1 MKMYIIRHGQ
11 TTWNARKCLQGR
23 SDVDL
28 NENGIYLAELTGKAL
43 RDVTFDMAFT
53 SPLIRAKHTAQCILA
68 GREVPIIEDER
79 LIEISFGIYEGCCYA
94 EENRQVP
101 QQWIENFFH
110 APQDYVAAPGGESLD
125 DVEKRTRDFMEDICS
140 RKELQ
145 DKTILVSTHGC
156 ALRGLLNSI
165 RESNREDYWHGGVS
179 KNCAV
184 SIVTCNRGEKP
195 VLVEENHIYY

>member
-11 TTWNARKCLQGR
+11 TPWNARKCLQGR

-43 RDVTFDMAFT
+43 RDVTFDIAFT

-68 GREVPIIEDER
+68 GREIPIIEDER

-110 APQDYVAAPGGESLD
+110 ALQDYVAAPGGESLD

>member
-11 TTWNARKCLQGR
+11 TPWNARKCLQGR

-145 DKTILVSTHGC
+145 DKTILVSNAWLCTSRTAQQHKRKQPG
-156 ALRGLLNSI
+156 RLLAWRRI
-165 RESNREDYWHGGVS
+165 KKLCRVD
-179 KNCAV
+179 
-184 SIVTCNRGEKP
+184 CN
-195 VLVEENHIYY
+195 L

>member
-11 TTWNARKCLQGR
+11 TPWNARKCLQGR

-140 RKELQ
+140 RKELH

>member
-1 MKMYIIRHGQ
+1 MYIIRHGQ
-11 TTWNARKCLQGR
+11 TPWNARKCLQGR

-28 NENGIYLAELTGKAL
+28 NENGIHLAELTGKAL
-43 RDVTFDMAFT
+43 RDVPFAMAFT

>member
-11 TTWNARKCLQGR
+11 TPWNARKCLQGR

-43 RDVTFDMAFT
+43 RDVPFAMAFT

-125 DVEKRTRDFMEDICS
+125 AVEKRTRDFMEDICS

>member
-11 TTWNARKCLQGR
+11 TPWNARKCLQGR

-156 ALRGLLNSI
+156 AHRGLLNSI

>member
-11 TTWNARKCLQGR
+11 TPWNARKCLQGR

-28 NENGIYLAELTGKAL
+28 NENGIYLTELTGKAL

>member
-11 TTWNARKCLQGR
+11 TPWNARKCLQGR

-145 DKTILVSTHGC
+145 DKKILVSTHGC

>member
-11 TTWNARKCLQGR
+11 TPWNARKCLQGR

-68 GREVPIIEDER
+68 GRKVPIIEDER

-125 DVEKRTRDFMEDICS
+125 DVEKRTRNFMEDICS

>member
-11 TTWNARKCLQGR
+11 TPWNARKCLQGR

-28 NENGIYLAELTGKAL
+28 NENRIYLAELTGKAL

-68 GREVPIIEDER
+68 GRKVPIIEDER

-125 DVEKRTRDFMEDICS
+125 DVEKRTRNFMEDICS

>member
-11 TTWNARKCLQGR
+11 TPWNARKCLQGR

-43 RDVTFDMAFT
+43 RDVPFAMAFT

>member
-11 TTWNARKCLQGR
+11 TPWNARKCLQGR
-23 SDVDL
+23 SDGDL

-68 GREVPIIEDER
+68 GRKVPIIEDER

-125 DVEKRTRDFMEDICS
+125 DVEKRTRNFMEDICS

>member
-11 TTWNARKCLQGR
+11 TPWNARKCLQGR

-184 SIVTCNRGEKP
+184 SIVACNRGEKP

>member
-11 TTWNARKCLQGR
+11 TPWNARKCLQGR

-68 GREVPIIEDER
+68 GRKVPIIEDER

-94 EENRQVP
+94 EENWQVP

-125 DVEKRTRDFMEDICS
+125 DVEKRTRNFMEDICS

>member
-11 TTWNARKCLQGR
+11 TPWNARKCLQGR

-43 RDVTFDMAFT
+43 CDVTFDMAFT

-125 DVEKRTRDFMEDICS
+125 DVEKRTRNFMEDICS

-145 DKTILVSTHGC
+145 DKTILMSTHGC

>member
-11 TTWNARKCLQGR
+11 TPWNARKCLQGR

-179 KNCAV
+179 KNWAV

-195 VLVEENHIYY
+195 VLVEENRIYY

>member
-11 TTWNARKCLQGR
+11 TPWNARKCLQGR

-68 GREVPIIEDER
+68 GRKAPIIEDER

-94 EENRQVP
+94 GANRQVP

-125 DVEKRTRDFMEDICS
+125 DVEKRTRNFMEDICS

>member
-11 TTWNARKCLQGR
+11 TPWNARKCLQGR

-145 DKTILVSTHGC
+145 DKTILVSTLGC

>member
-11 TTWNARKCLQGR
+11 TPWNARKCLQGR

-68 GREVPIIEDER
+68 GRKIPIIEDER

-125 DVEKRTRDFMEDICS
+125 DVEKRTRNFMEDICS

>member
-11 TTWNARKCLQGR
+11 TPWNARKCLQGR

-79 LIEISFGIYEGCCYA
+79 LIEIRFGIYEGCCYA

-125 DVEKRTRDFMEDICS
+125 DVEKRTRNFMEDICS

>member
-11 TTWNARKCLQGR
+11 TPWNARKCLQGR

-68 GREVPIIEDER
+68 GRKVPIIEDER

-125 DVEKRTRDFMEDICS
+125 DVEKRTRNFMEDICS

-195 VLVEENHIYY
+195 VLVEENHICY

>member
-11 TTWNARKCLQGR
+11 TPWNARKCLQGR

-28 NENGIYLAELTGKAL
+28 NENGIYLVELTGKAL

>member
-11 TTWNARKCLQGR
+11 TPWNARKCLQGR

-165 RESNREDYWHGGVS
+165 RESNREDYWHGVVS

>member
-11 TTWNARKCLQGR
+11 TPWNARKCLQGR

-68 GREVPIIEDER
+68 GRKVPIIEDER

-195 VLVEENHIYY
+195 VLVEENYIYY

>member
-11 TTWNARKCLQGR
+11 TPWNARKCLQGR

-68 GREVPIIEDER
+68 GRKVPIIEDER

-125 DVEKRTRDFMEDICS
+125 DVEKRTRNFMEDICS

-184 SIVTCNRGEKP
+184 SIVTCNRGRSRF
-195 VLVEENHIYY
+195 